1 MLPDLTLP
9 HLAACRS
16 VLGSYRSVAEILGV
30 PLARVT
36 RWRKKRRPNA
46 DDADRLAAL
55 STAVEMMGRWL
66 VPEAVPDWLRAPNPH
81 AERLTPAYLIRE
93 GRIADLM
100 GTIEADKAGS
110 YA

>member
-9 HLAACRS
+9 HLTTCRS
-16 VLGSYRSVAEILGV
+16 VLGSYCSVAEILGI
-30 PLARVT
+30 PAARVT
-36 RWRKKRRPNA
+36 RWRKGQRPNA

-55 STAVEMMGRWL
+55 STAVELMGRWVAPDS
-66 VPEAVPDWLRAPNPH
+66 VPHWLRAPNPH
-81 AERLTPAYLIRE
+81 AGSLTPARLIRE

-100 GTIEADKAGS
+100 GAIEAEKAGS